1 MPISWTTALGM
12 QDDSIEGMLARRDQS
27 QNLRQLA
34 GVQQQAIDKE
44 EFRQQQDMRRQE
56 LLENVRLREA
66 QQDATNAYRE
76 QQQAERAAD
85 NERSQYSSLT
95 SGRKPGDRIGKSA
108 LDLIGKFEGGT
119 GDYSVDPND
128 PLQHIY
134 KAEEAKRILAKAESD
149 ERIRAAQE
157 KRAIEDQAMQ
167 RKQLELQQKAAE
179 RAEKDQA
186 RKESDEQ
193 RKRDR
198 HTAAMTK
205 LKKDAEAVPPHLRPQ
220 FNKLVED
227 LITESQPAWY
237 DFQSEAMGREQ
248 AMQKALEKINKQ
260 IPGAI
265 QVPPP
270 TGATVPQETPEQR
283 FQRLMK
289 QGQSQ
294 GPV

>member
-1 MPISWTTALGM
+1 MAISWTTALGM

-27 QNLRQLA
+27 QNLRQA
-34 GVQQQAIDKE
+34 ASVQQMAIDKE
-44 EFRQQQDMRRQE
+44 EFKQQQDMRRQE

-66 QQDATNAYRE
+66 QQEATNAYRE
-76 QQQAERAAD
+76 EQKLERERD
-85 NERSQYSSLT
+85 NERGLYSNIT

-108 LDLIGKFEGGT
+108 LDLIAKMEGGI
-119 GDYSVDPND
+119 GDYTVDPND

-179 RAEKDQA
+179 RAEKDQQ
-186 RKESDEQ
+186 RKDSDEQ
-193 RKRDR
+193 RKKDR
-198 HTAAMTK
+198 HTAAMDK
-205 LKKDAEAVPPHLRPQ
+205 LRKDAETVPPHLRPQ

-237 DFQSEAMGREQ
+237 DFNSEAMGREK
-248 AMQKALEKINKQ
+248 AMSEALSRIRKQ

-265 QVPPP
+265 NVPPP
-270 TGATVPQETPEQR
+270 TGATAPAETPEQR
-283 FQRLMK
+283 YQRLMK
-289 QGQSQ
+289 GAQG
-294 GPV
+294 GV